1 MFKSAIVAA
10 ITCYS
15 VDNNGTLWLRM
26 YDAEGGLICIS
37 IISRGNVFKLL
48 DFIDEHMDLDDD
60 DDDPVGE
67 VAGNA

>member
-26 YDAEGGLICIS
+26 YDAEGCLICIS
-37 IISRGNVFKLL
+37 IISQENVLKLL
-48 DFIDEHMDLDDD
+48 DFIDEHMDLDED